1 VEHGDDIGAP
11 KRAEHRVATGVW
23 RKRHRV
29 PGSPGADERDREC
42 VAVALEHEQN
52 VGVVRRRRKLLGD
65 PSGVREQIRCG
76 PFPSLSKRDCV
87 VRSVS
92 PE

>member
-1 VEHGDDIGAP
+1 
-11 KRAEHRVATGVW
+11 
-23 RKRHRV
+23 V
-29 PGSPGADERDREC
+29 PGGPGSEERYRES
-42 VAVALEHEQN
+42 VAVALEDEQN

-65 PSGVREQIRCG
+65 QSGVREQIRCG

-87 VRSVS
+87 VCCVS